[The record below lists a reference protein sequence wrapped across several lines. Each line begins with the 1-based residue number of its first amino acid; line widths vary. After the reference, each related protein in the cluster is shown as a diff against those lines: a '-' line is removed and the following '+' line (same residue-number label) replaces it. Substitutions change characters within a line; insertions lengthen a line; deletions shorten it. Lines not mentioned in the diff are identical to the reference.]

1 MKLNTMVVRFCA
13 ASFAIMT
20 TLSTYAESDKQKDD
34 AVEEKINKL
43 LSQMT
48 LEEKISMCHG
58 KTLFSNSGVKRL
70 GIPAMIFSDG
80 PHGVR
85 QECKPNS
92 YQPDPSVKDDDCT
105 YLPTGTALAAT
116 WNPEMA
122 KLHGRVLGSEARNR
136 GKDVIL
142 GPGINIIRIPTC
154 GRNFEYYS
162 EDPFLTSRMVVPE
175 VRSIQE
181 QGVSACVKHYI
192 ANSQELNR
200 FNFNAIIDE
209 RTLREIYLPGYEAA
223 VKEGGVLTVMGAYNS
238 FRGVNCC
245 QNKHLLD
252 ILKKEWGFQGIV
264 VTDWGARITYKLAAE
279 NGLDVEMPSA
289 SRFGK
294 PLLKAI
300 KEGKIDVSVLDDK
313 VRRILR
319 VLLKIGAFDK
329 NRSQGARNTKEHRH
343 MAKVI
348 AEEAMV
354 LLKNNG
360 LLPINKEKVKKL
372 LVVGPNAKVKH
383 GGIGGSSGVLSAYEI
398 TPLQGIENICKSDGI
413 KVEYASFR
421 FETITGIST
430 KVLSSVN
437 PVSGIKAWKIEN
449 FVKPNFQSKSFVEYD
464 NVINFR
470 WWRSPLKKIKDKKYR
485 LSGSAKFSV
494 RWSGTLMPNKSG
506 SYTFTLQTDTPA
518 TLYIDNKPIL
528 TASASADGSA
538 TLSKVDF
545 NLEKDKELPIRL
557 DCKKFSRTSKVGL
570 GMEPAGTSAKNLN
583 YIVEKAKKADA
594 VIFVGGLFHRI
605 ECEGQDRV
613 NLKLYGKQDEV
624 ISAIAKANKNTV
636 VALVCGSPVAMPWR
650 NDVAAIINTW
660 YAGMEAGNAL
670 GEILLGKVNPSG
682 KLPVTFPKQL
692 SDSPAFALD
701 AYHADTV
708 VYKEGILVGYRW
720 FDTKKIEPL
729 FPFGHG
735 LSYTTFKYSDLKV
748 QKGAGNSVATVS
760 VTITNTGKRAGKE
773 VVQLYLQDPKCT
785 VKRPE
790 KELKGFRK
798 IDLKPGE
805 SKKVTFA
812 LTKRDLAFYDVK
824 SKTWVAEKG
833 DYNVLVGSSS
843 RDIRQK
849 GKFTY

>member
-1 MKLNTMVVRFCA
+1 MKCNFMAALFCA
-13 ASFAIMT
+13 ASFATMT
-20 TLSTYAESDKQKDD
+20 TLTTYADSNKQKDD
-34 AVEEKINKL
+34 AVEKKINNL
-43 LSQMT
+43 ISQMT
-48 LEEKISMCHG
+48 LEEKVSMCHG
-58 KTLFSNSGVKRL
+58 KTLFANSGVKRL
-70 GIPAMIFSDG
+70 GIPAMTFSDG

-85 QECKPNS
+85 QECLPNS
-92 YQPDPSVKDDDCT
+92 FQLDPNVKDDDCT

-122 KLHGRVLGSEARNR
+122 NLHGKVLGSEARNR

-142 GPGINIIRIPTC
+142 GPGINIIRLPTC

-162 EDPFLTSRMVVPE
+162 EDPFLTSKMVISE

-181 QGVSACVKHYI
+181 QSVAACVKHYI

-200 FNFNAIIDE
+200 FGTNAVIDE

-223 VKEGGVLTVMGAYNS
+223 VKKGKTLTIMGAYNS
-238 FRGVNCC
+238 FDGTNCC
-245 QNKHLLD
+245 QNKYLID
-252 ILKKEWGFQGIV
+252 ILKKEWGYQGIV
-264 VTDWGARITYKLAAE
+264 VTDWGARITTKLAAE
-279 NGLDVEMPSA
+279 NGLDIEMPSG

-300 KEGKIDVSVLDDK
+300 KEGKINISVLDDK

-319 VLLKIGAFDK
+319 VLYRVGAFDK
-329 NRSQGARNTKEHRH
+329 NRPQGERNTKEHQH
-343 MAKVI
+343 MAKQI

-360 LLPINKEKVKKL
+360 VLPLDKRKVKKL
-372 LVVGPNAKVKH
+372 LVIGPNAKVKH
-383 GGIGGSSGVLSAYEI
+383 GGIGGSSGVLAAYEI
-398 TPLQGIENICKSDGI
+398 TPLQGIENSCKQNGI
-413 KVEYASFR
+413 KVEYSSFR
-421 FETITGIST
+421 FEKITGIST

-449 FVKPNFQSKSFVEYD
+449 FVKPDFQSKSFVEYD

-470 WWRSPLKKIKDKKYR
+470 WWKSPLNKIKDRKYR
-485 LSGSAKFSV
+485 LSRTDKFSV

-506 SYTFTLQTDTPA
+506 SYTFTLQTDTPT

-528 TASASADGSA
+528 TANASKDGLA
-538 TLSKVDF
+538 TLSKVDI
-545 NLEKDKELPIRL
+545 NLEKEKEVSIRL
-557 DCKKFSRTSKVGL
+557 DCKNFSRTSKVGL
-570 GMEPAGTSAKNLN
+570 GMESTGRSAKDLN

-605 ECEGQDRV
+605 ETEGQDRA

-624 ISAIAKANKNTV
+624 ISAIAKSNKNTI
-636 VALVCGSPVAMPWR
+636 VALVSGSPVAMPWV
-650 NDVAAIINTW
+650 NDVAAVINTW
-660 YAGMEAGNAL
+660 YTGMETGNVL

-682 KLPVTFPKQL
+682 KLPVTFPKKL

-735 LSYTTFKYSDLKV
+735 LSYTAFKYSDLKV
-748 QKGAGNSVATVS
+748 KKGTGNSVATVS
-760 VTITNTGKRAGKE
+760 IIVSNTGKRSGKE
-773 VVQLYLQDPKCT
+773 VVQLYIQDPNCT

-798 IDLKPGE
+798 IEIKPGE
-805 SKKVTFA
+805 SKKVTFE
-812 LTKRDLAFYDVK
+812 LTKRDLAFYDIK
-824 SKTWVAEKG
+824 SKAWVAEKG

-849 GKFTY
+849 GKFIY